1 MPFYRHHRS
10 RPLHVFRYGWAHLN
24 QHRLNVRHGHR
35 TPTASSTA
43 TDGTTSKHRGI
54 TSHTKKRRIKW
65 AGTGLGRQIILGAI
79 FCSVVILGLSL
90 VGGSYRLFHA
100 RQEITSAQASA
111 VQTLENKQA
120 LFTPSGRA
128 LLANRL
134 VVLSQNI
141 DNANTGLQKSW
152 SLDVLKHIPFVSNEV
167 SGLTQSVSDLDS
179 ILIQGQLLLWKVDQ
193 AANSGGVDSINIPA
207 VRAASSQ
214 FQSSAKVLS
223 ALLRPDAG
231 MWGPSK
237 TVRDRLNKEIVQ
249 LVRTLRNGSKGMN
262 FALDVLGADGPRT
275 YFLAGL
281 NNAEMRDQG
290 MVLSYAVLNAANGH
304 FRISAAQS
312 VNALSLS
319 KPAVRLADPG
329 TEKIFGPLLP
339 TQLWPSVNAPGDFPT
354 SARWMEAMY
363 QQAGGTHVDGVI
375 GMDVNALQFL
385 LRATGPLHVR
395 GISGVV
401 NSGNAS
407 SILLHRLYVST
418 PPGGQNARRDEIA
431 AVAGAAIQRFNAVKV
446 DPLHFVTAL
455 SSATVNRHLVFYA
468 NDPAVESNIVG
479 FHASGSLS
487 SSGGN
492 VVHVAIESG
501 VKAKLGYY
509 IHSSVRYEIRSGL
522 DNTLYLATTITL
534 HNSAPPH
541 AKASYAL
548 GPDNVNTHI
557 AGEYI
562 ARIYEW
568 LPSHASSPG
577 SVLENGL
584 SLNYSILHVLPGQ
597 TASVTMRSII
607 QNIDR
612 NGEISLRFVPQG
624 ELYAATNTV
633 TFTSP
638 RNFRGP
644 STVTWVSAG
653 TKSIIWTT
661 K

>member
-1 MPFYRHHRS
+1 M
-10 RPLHVFRYGWAHLN
+10 FRYGWAHFN
-24 QHRLNVRHGHR
+24 QHRLNIRHGHR
-35 TPTASSTA
+35 TPTASSTG
-43 TDGTTSKHRGI
+43 TDGSTKKHQGI
-54 TSHTKKRRIKW
+54 TSRIKSRRIKW
-65 AGTGLGRQIILGAI
+65 AGAGIGRQIILGVI
-79 FCSVVILGLSL
+79 FFSVVILGLSL
-90 VGGSYRLFHA
+90 VGGAYRLFHA
-100 RQEITSAQASA
+100 RQEIASAQASA
-111 VQTLENKQA
+111 VQTLSNKQA
-120 LFTPSGRA
+120 LFTPGGRA
-128 LLANRL
+128 QLANRL

-141 DNANTGLQKSW
+141 DNANSGLQKSW
-152 SLDVLKHIPFVSNEV
+152 SLDVLKHIPFVSKEV

-179 ILIQGQLLLWKVDQ
+179 VLIQGQLLLWKVNQ
-193 AANSGGVDSINIPA
+193 AANSGGVNSINVPA
-207 VRAASSQ
+207 VQAASSQ
-214 FQSSAKVLS
+214 FQSSEMVLS
-223 ALLRPDAG
+223 TLVRPDAG

-237 TVRDRLNKEIVQ
+237 TVRDRLNKEIQQ
-249 LVRTLRNGSKGMN
+249 LVRTLHNGSRGMN
-262 FALDVLGADGPRT
+262 FALDVLGANGPRT

-290 MVLSYAVLNAANGH
+290 MVLSYAVLHAANGH
-304 FRISAAQS
+304 FTISPAQS
-312 VNALSLS
+312 VNGLALS
-319 KPAVRLADPG
+319 KPAVPLTDPG
-329 TEKIFGPLLP
+329 TKTIFGPLLP
-339 TQLWPSVNAPGDFPT
+339 TRLWPSVNAPGDFPT

-375 GMDVNALQFL
+375 GIDVNALEFL
-385 LRATGPLHVR
+385 LKATGPIRVS

-407 SILLHRLYVST
+407 AILLHRLYVST

-431 AVAGAAIQRFNAVKV
+431 AVAGAAIQRFNTVKV

-455 SSATVNRHLVFYA
+455 SSATVNRHLLFYA
-468 NDPAVESNIVG
+468 NNPAVESNIVG
-479 FHASGSLS
+479 FHANGSLT

-509 IHSSVRYEIRSGL
+509 IHSSVTYNIRSGL

-534 HNSAPPH
+534 HNSAPSH

-557 AGEYI
+557 TGEYI

-584 SLNYSILHVLPGQ
+584 SLNYSVLHVLPGQ
-597 TASVTMRSII
+597 TASITMRSII
-607 QNIDR
+607 QNIHR
-612 NGEISLRFVPQG
+612 NGAINLRFVPQG

-633 TFTSP
+633 NFTSP
-638 RNFRGP
+638 RNFGGP
-644 STVTWVSAG
+644 RTLTWVSAG
-653 TKSIIWTT
+653 TKSITWTT